1 MNTGAIDAVTVISI
15 VAGDPHWPAAG
26 VNVYVIVPAAA
37 VLIVAGAH
45 VPEIP
50 LLEVSGRA
58 GGVDPWQSGPIGS
71 NTGAIDV
78 VTVMSIVA
86 GDPH

>member
-1 MNTGAIDAVTVISI
+1 M
-15 VAGDPHWPAAG
+15 
-26 VNVYVIVPAAA
+26 
-37 VLIVAGAH
+37 LIVAGAH
-45 VPEIP
+45 VPEMP
-50 LLEVSGRA
+50 LFEVSGRA